1 MESFLSSSKPEEKIQ
16 ERISFDF
23 PQKILY
29 ENRYCKQNDFSILVC
44 RGRNNTCSNWKSVFK
59 LNGSEL
65 EYKHFALMTYERSRC
80 KTAIINSELFVL
92 GGCLKNNKF
101 DKSIRKFRIKNK
113 TWSWKTQTCLNDNK
127 FCLCSFKKNLYVV
140 SGKSFCIYNFKN
152 NQWIQKAKMNQ
163 TRSYAACT
171 VFEGKIFVTGGMY
184 KWIRLQSVKA
194 YDYHQNR

>member
-29 ENRYCKQNDFSILVC
+29 ENRYCQQNDFSILVC
-44 RGRNNTCSNWKSVFK
+44 GGRNNTCSNWKSVFK

-127 FCLCSFKKNLYVV
+127 FVC
-140 SGKSFCIYNFKN
+140 
-152 NQWIQKAKMNQ
+152 A
-163 TRSYAACT
+163 RSR
-171 VFEGKIFVTGGMY
+171 KICMLLVEKLFAITT
-184 KWIRLQSVKA
+184 
-194 YDYHQNR
+194 